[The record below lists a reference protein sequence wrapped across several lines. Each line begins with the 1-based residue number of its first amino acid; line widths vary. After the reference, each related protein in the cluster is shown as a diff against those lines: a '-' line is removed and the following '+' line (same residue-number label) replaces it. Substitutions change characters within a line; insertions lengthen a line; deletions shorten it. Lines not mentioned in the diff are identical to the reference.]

1 MERSV
6 NQKIDQRLRLTL
18 RQLEVFAAVAR
29 GGTTRAAADEIS
41 RSQSA
46 ASNALGELE
55 SVTSKIEYST
65 QEGRKTEERNG
76 IVRDGPCALR
86 EKALRRHHNRKL
98 DRWEFFHVS

>member
-1 MERSV
+1 MT
-6 NQKIDQRLRLTL
+6 QKIDQRLRLTL

-55 SVTSKIEYST
+55 AVLGV
-65 QEGRKTEERNG
+65 QLFDRVEGDYFCVLG
-76 IVRDGPCALR
+76 LPLLPLLA
-86 EKALRRHHNRKL
+86 ALRR
-98 DRWEFFHVS
+98 EGVAAS